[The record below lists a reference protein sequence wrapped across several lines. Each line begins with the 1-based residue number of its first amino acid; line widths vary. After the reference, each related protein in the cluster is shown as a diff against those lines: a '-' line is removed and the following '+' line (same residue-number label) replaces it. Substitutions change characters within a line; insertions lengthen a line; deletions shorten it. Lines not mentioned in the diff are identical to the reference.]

1 MAKITKKQIEQLRDL
16 LEIFDFYQIAQVCKG
31 IKCGVDVS
39 VYADSKYNDRQMYE
53 LWAGLASGIDVS
65 LYANEKIDDDEM
77 RIIRLRLEDHKLRY

>member
-16 LEIFDFYQIAQVCKG
+16 LEIFDFYQIAQICKG
-31 IKCGVDVS
+31 LQRGVDVS
-39 VYADSKYNDRQMYE
+39 VYADPKYNDRQMYE
-53 LWAGLASGIDVS
+53 LCAGLINGIDVS